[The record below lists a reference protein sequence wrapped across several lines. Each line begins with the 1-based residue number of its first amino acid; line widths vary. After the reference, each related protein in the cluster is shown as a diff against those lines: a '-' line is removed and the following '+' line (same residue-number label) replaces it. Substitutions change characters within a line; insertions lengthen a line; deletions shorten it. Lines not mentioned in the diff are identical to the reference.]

1 MIRRLRWKFVGINM
15 VLVTAMLAA
24 ICSVFLISIRDSLR
38 QDSTSVL
45 QRVISETET
54 PVWSEQSGEVTLPY
68 FTVVITPNGGASITS
83 SQFYGLD
90 DYDFLL
96 SAVNAGFRQ
105 GESQGIL
112 KDYNLRYLRE
122 ATSDGWRMA
131 FVDVSYERS
140 TLNRA
145 ILTVVLVGLGA
156 LSAFFGLSV
165 LLARWAVRPVEQSLD
180 QQRQFVA
187 DASHEL
193 KTPLTVILSNAD
205 LLSEQGESHPEN
217 VRRWSENIR
226 TGGREMQELVEQML
240 LLARSDQEEGTARDF
255 QPVDLSDLTES
266 ALLMF
271 EPVAF
276 EAGKRLTDCDIEPGI
291 AVFGDGAKLG
301 QLLEILL
308 DNAVK
313 YAAPNGTISVTLET
327 EGRDA
332 VLSVTD
338 QGTPIPEGE
347 LEAIFRRFYRA
358 DSARTTEGFGLGLA
372 IARSIAQEHHGTLRA
387 ESDPEGYNTFTCT
400 LPLAK

>member
-105 GESQGIL
+105 GESQGVL

-205 LLSEQGESHPEN
+205 LLSAQGESHPEN
-217 VRRWSENIR
+217 VRRWSENVR

-372 IARSIAQEHHGTLRA
+372 IARSIAQEHGGALRA
-387 ESDPEGYNTFTCT
+387 GSDPKGYNTFTCT
-400 LPLAK
+400 LPLAQ